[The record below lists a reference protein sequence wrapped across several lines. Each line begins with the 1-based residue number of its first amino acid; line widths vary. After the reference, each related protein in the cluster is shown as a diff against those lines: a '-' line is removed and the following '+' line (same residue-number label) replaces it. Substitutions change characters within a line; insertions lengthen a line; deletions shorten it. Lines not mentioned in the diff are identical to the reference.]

1 MEKGLFTHICSMHL
15 KYVVQQYSSFTSTWV
30 ASRAVVECFM
40 GILFKIAV
48 LLDRVS
54 LLCSLQDA
62 ASVGT
67 SSNIQCE
74 FPLYV
79 FLRCVCT
86 PPSLC
91 VPAVPK
97 GQADQTGIPDTV
109 LPRSL
114 SRCWCCLPHS
124 DLSHIHRS
132 VCPDAHAAS
141 IHRKLC
147 HLFVFSSQLFFNHKG

>member
-1 MEKGLFTHICSMHL
+1 MHL
-15 KYVVQQYSSFTSTWV
+15 KYAVQQYSSFTSTWV

-40 GILFKIAV
+40 GILFKISASRPCKLA
-48 LLDRVS
+48 LLPAECSISRNLLKYSVWVS
-54 LLCSLQDA
+54 
-62 ASVGT
+62 SVCWLT
-67 SSNIQCE
+67 FFC
-74 FPLYV
+74 L

-109 LPRSL
+109 FPRSL
-114 SRCWCCLPHS
+114 SRCWCGLPHS

-141 IHRKLC
+141 IHRKQC
-147 HLFVFSSQLFFNHKG
+147 HLFVFSSQRFFFFLNHLKG

>member
-1 MEKGLFTHICSMHL
+1 MHL
-15 KYVVQQYSSFTSTWV
+15 KYAVQQYSSFTSTWV

-40 GILFKIAV
+40 GILFKITV

-54 LLCSLQDA
+54 LLCSLQNA

-114 SRCWCCLPHS
+114 SRCWCGLPHS

-147 HLFVFSSQLFFNHKG
+147 HLFVFSSQRFFFLNHLKG

>member
-147 HLFVFSSQLFFNHKG
+147 HLFVFSSQSCFF

>member
-1 MEKGLFTHICSMHL
+1 MHL
-15 KYVVQQYSSFTSTWV
+15 KYAVQQYSSFTSTWV

-79 FLRCVCT
+79 GSRSSICLFLRCVCT

-114 SRCWCCLPHS
+114 SRCWCGLPHS

-147 HLFVFSSQLFFNHKG
+147 HLFVFSSQLFFNHLKG

>member
-1 MEKGLFTHICSMHL
+1 MHL
-15 KYVVQQYSSFTSTWV
+15 KYAVQQYSSFTSTWV

-40 GILFKIAV
+40 GILFKITV

-54 LLCSLQDA
+54 LLCSLQNA

-114 SRCWCCLPHS
+114 SRCWCGLPHS

-141 IHRKLC
+141 IHRKLS
-147 HLFVFSSQLFFNHKG
+147 FVCFQFSEGFF